1 MLHSV
6 LLLYK
11 TIVSCPCTIRQA
23 AKIPAR
29 PEAAPGSGYL
39 FAFLRLRFARG
50 LAAAAAASASAL
62 GLGVGD
68 FRLVWARLL
77 LRDGLAG
84 LGVGLFALRGAV
96 LLRALTAGLGLGADD
111 YIVKPFL
118 MRELVL
124 RVQALLRRTYAIAE
138 DEPGAALGDVYV
150 DFTRA
155 VVRRAGA
162 ELPLTA
168 KELILFKKL
177 WENRGRIVSFDALAL
192 AAWGEDYY
200 GHENT
205 LTVHIRRLREKIE
218 PDPSAPRHI
227 ITARGLG
234 YRLEGAHE

>member
-1 MLHSV
+1 MYMKDMKE
-6 LLLYK
+6 LLNKKILIVDDERELQK
-11 TIVSCPCTIRQA
+11 TVGDALFAEGFFNLVSA
-23 AKIPAR
+23 ASCR
-29 PEAAPGSGYL
+29 EALAAVRAQPVALILLDVNLPDGSG
-39 FAFLRLRFARG
+39 
-50 LAAAAAASASAL
+50 
-62 GLGVGD
+62 
-68 FRLVWARLL
+68 
-77 LRDGLAG
+77 
-84 LGVGLFALRGAV
+84 FALFRE
-96 LLRALTAGLGLGADD
+96 LRALTDAPVIFLTARGDDADRLAGLGLGADD

-155 VVRRAGA
+155 VVQRAGA